1 MSNLEQHKQALF
13 CNDSKAITDYE
24 TAMHNAVQAV
34 SSWLKN
40 EKMYLKLALL
50 HDCGKG
56 KASFFKRVLHKFGFF
71 TKLQNHPKIG
81 AKKLENID
89 KDLSVLIENHHKK
102 NYSQKMKIF
111 QKCDDES

>member
-40 EKMYLKLALL
+40 EKNVHWRFYQ
-50 HDCGKG
+50 
-56 KASFFKRVLHKFGFF
+56 SR
-71 TKLQNHPKIG
+71 
-81 AKKLENID
+81 
-89 KDLSVLIENHHKK
+89 
-102 NYSQKMKIF
+102 
-111 QKCDDES
+111 